1 MSDTNTGDQA
11 PADPN
16 AGANGTDKPAETQKP
31 PVFGVVSQYVKD
43 LSFENPRA
51 PQTLGK
57 PLPGNGIKIEL
68 NVNSRKMEGDT
79 AGLYEVELKVAA
91 RAGEGDETAFAL
103 ELVYGG
109 VVRVENVPDQN
120 VHPLVTIEGPRLL
133 FPFVR
138 QILAD
143 ATRNGGYPPLY
154 IDPIDFAQLYRQRL
168 QQQAAAV
175 KQATQSA

>member
-11 PADPN
+11 PA
-16 AGANGTDKPAETQKP
+16 AGGNGAAEAQKP

-51 PQTLGK
+51 PATLGK

-68 NVNSRKMEGDT
+68 NVNSKKLEGDQP
-79 AGLYEVELKVAA
+79 GLYEVELKVNA

-120 VHPLVTIEGPRLL
+120 IHPLVTIEG
-133 FPFVR
+133 
-138 QILAD
+138 
-143 ATRNGGYPPLY
+143 
-154 IDPIDFAQLYRQRL
+154 
-168 QQQAAAV
+168 
-175 KQATQSA
+175 